1 MTRYLLDT
9 NIISNIVKRQPSELL
24 LAWWAG
30 ILTPFPSMRLT
41 QSILLLLHCNT
52 NNGATVGRDCG
63 IETKVSVERTLS
75 V

>member
-9 NIISNIVKRQPSELL
+9 NIISNIVKRLVGWHSHPVSFD
-24 LAWWAG
+24 APHA
-30 ILTPFPSMRLT
+30 IDLTFAAL
-41 QSILLLLHCNT
+41 QHKH
-52 NNGATVGRDCG
+52 GATVGRDCG